1 MHLNTSH
8 KVDPFIHIPVS
19 LSTYLITARQ
29 WQSEYL
35 ESKIPRN
42 MSFVGV
48 DWALKG
54 LDALSQVNPS
64 LLDTLSPVKQA
75 KSKLRDRQDPG
86 RQPSHTLASGIWGQ
100 MSGP

>member
-1 MHLNTSH
+1 MRLNTSH

-19 LSTYLITARQ
+19 LNTHLITAHQ

-42 MSFVGV
+42 MYFVEV
-48 DWALKG
+48 TALKG

-64 LLDTLSPVKQA
+64 LLDTLSPAKQA
-75 KSKLRDRQDPG
+75 KAKPTG
-86 RQPSHTLASGIWGQ
+86 KAT
-100 MSGP
+100 